1 MFSNGIW
8 WNFRW
13 VTSCNKRAWNEHA
26 VFNTFSYK
34 EEVLIE
40 KCSEQTVED
49 CKDRLLNFA
58 EQYTYDYLAAA
69 KLLLN
74 YNK

>member
-1 MFSNGIW
+1 M
-8 WNFRW
+8 
-13 VTSCNKRAWNEHA
+13 
-26 VFNTFSYK
+26 
-34 EEVLIE
+34 IE

-58 EQYTYDYLAAA
+58 EQYTYDYLAAV

-74 YNK
+74 YKK

>member
-1 MFSNGIW
+1 MEYEEILDELQVAIRGL
-8 WNFRW
+8 
-13 VTSCNKRAWNEHA
+13 EM
-26 VFNTFSYK
+26 NTQFLILFSYK

-40 KCSEQTVED
+40 KCSEQTVEY

-69 KLLLN
+69 KLLLK

>member
-1 MFSNGIW
+1 MEYDEILDELQVAIRGL
-8 WNFRW
+8 
-13 VTSCNKRAWNEHA
+13 EM
-26 VFNTFSYK
+26 NTQFLILFSYK

-40 KCSEQTVED
+40 KCSEQTVEY

-58 EQYTYDYLAAA
+58 EQYTYDYLAAV

-74 YNK
+74 YKK

>member
-1 MFSNGIW
+1 MEYDEILDELQTAIRGL
-8 WNFRW
+8 
-13 VTSCNKRAWNEHA
+13 EM
-26 VFNTFSYK
+26 NTQFLILFSYK
-34 EEVLIE
+34 EETLIE
-40 KCSEQTVED
+40 KCSEQTIED

-74 YNK
+74 YKK